1 MAAQISMPLTRLE
14 REAIT
19 DSVLKIQS
27 IQTSLEQV
35 EEAEIPTRDEIENC
49 LETADK
55 SLRTVLRE
63 GAPGKKKPGKR

>member
-1 MAAQISMPLTRLE
+1 MAARISMPLTRLE

-27 IQTSLEQV
+27 IQASLAQLEDLRLPDR
-35 EEAEIPTRDEIENC
+35 ETIESC

-55 SLRTVLRE
+55 ALRVVLRE
-63 GAPGKKKPGKR
+63 GTPRRKPPKP

>member
-1 MAAQISMPLTRLE
+1 MSLTRLE

-27 IQTSLEQV
+27 IQASLEHV
-35 EEAEIPTRDEIENC
+35 RDATIPDREEIESC

-55 SLRTVLRE
+55 RLRVVLEKGSSGNEPPAR
-63 GAPGKKKPGKR
+63 P

>member
-1 MAAQISMPLTRLE
+1 MSLTRLE

-27 IQTSLEQV
+27 IQASLEQV
-35 EEAEIPTRDEIENC
+35 EETSIPDRKEIESC

-55 SLRTVLRE
+55 TLRVALE
-63 GAPGKKKPGKR
+63 KGSSGNEQPAKH

>member
-1 MAAQISMPLTRLE
+1 MVAQTKMPLTRLE

-27 IQTSLEQV
+27 IQASLEQV
-35 EEAEIPTRDEIENC
+35 DVTRIADREEIESC

-55 SLRTVLRE
+55 SLRVALRE
-63 GAPGKKKPGKR
+63 PASETNPPEP